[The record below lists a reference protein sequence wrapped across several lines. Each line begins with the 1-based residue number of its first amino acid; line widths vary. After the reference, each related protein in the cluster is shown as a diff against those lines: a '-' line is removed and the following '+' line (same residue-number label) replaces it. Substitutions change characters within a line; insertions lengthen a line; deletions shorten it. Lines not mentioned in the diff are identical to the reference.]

1 MRNFYV
7 PPHNILADTIL
18 LAVEERHH
26 IVNVLRLQ
34 PDDRIRIFDS
44 QGNEYL
50 AVIQHCKRDAVVAAI
65 LEHRYIPPSTPQVT
79 LFQGLPKFDK
89 FDAIVQKT
97 TELGVNRIVPVICQR
112 SVPRMKRETAQKRVV
127 RWLRIAHEASKQCG
141 RAYIPVVQDV
151 TKLVTCLENL
161 NCDLCIILWE
171 EEHRRGLKS
180 VLLQHL
186 DAKSVG
192 LFVGPEGGF
201 TSEEVDAVIAAG
213 VIPITLGSYILRT
226 ETAAIVGLAL
236 ILYELG
242 GLGHQESEVGSRKAE
257 GG

>member
-18 LAVEERHH
+18 LVDEERHH

-34 PDDRIRIFDS
+34 PDDRIRIFDG

-112 SVPRMKRETAQKRVV
+112 SVPRMKRETAQKRVI
-127 RWLRIAHEASKQCG
+127 RWRRIAHEASKQCG
-141 RAYIPVVQDV
+141 RAYIPIVQDV
-151 TKLVTCLENL
+151 TELVTCLENL

-171 EEHRRGLKS
+171 EEHQRGLKS
-180 VLLQHL
+180 VLQHL

-192 LFVGPEGGF
+192 LFIGPEGGF

-213 VIPITLGSYILRT
+213 GIPVTLGSYILRT

-242 GLGHQESEVGSRKAE
+242 RLGDN
-257 GG
+257 